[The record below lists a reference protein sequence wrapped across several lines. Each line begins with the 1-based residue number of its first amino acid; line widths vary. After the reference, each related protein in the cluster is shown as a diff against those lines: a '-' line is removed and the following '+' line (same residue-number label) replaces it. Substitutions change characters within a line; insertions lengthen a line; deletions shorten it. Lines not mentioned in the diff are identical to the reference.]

1 MTVRIADDLKA
12 DPGQVQLPRRVT
24 LTQKLYST
32 QPPEKVK
39 IDYRLTTHHRFVGG
53 ATPTKTVSRD
63 ETVAGTSAHPSVIR
77 HQLTVDVGPE
87 EPRHQ
92 WVVIQQDIT
101 DSSGQL
107 AKDVVAILVK

>member
-1 MTVRIADDLKA
+1 MTVRIAEDLKA

-63 ETVAGTSAHPSVIR
+63 ETVLGTEAHPSEIR
-77 HQLTVDVGPE
+77 HQLTVDIGPE
-87 EPRHQ
+87 LPRHQ
-92 WVVIQQDIT
+92 WVVIHQDIT
-101 DSSGQL
+101 DSTGELVQ
-107 AKDVVAILVK
+107 DVVAILVE